1 MVKGLRGTVL
11 PEAVKDTSVLVIFTD
26 RFDFWFRRAMVG
38 VLLAAV
44 LGLVG
49 LYYYGPQQYIRVG
62 YAPVQPVSFSHA
74 QHAGQL
80 GVSCLYCHT
89 GVEESSVAK
98 IPPTQTCMNCHQ
110 AIKADSPKLELVKAS
125 FESGKPIP
133 WIRVHKTPDY
143 VFFNHA
149 VHVKRGVGCVSC
161 HGQVNEMPV
170 IVHDQP
176 LSMGWCLDCHREPE
190 NHLRPVAEATN
201 LSWRPSQGRTQ
212 RDLGL
217 YLKAAYKVQAP
228 EQCTGCHR

>member
-1 MVKGLRGTVL
+1 MPVT
-11 PEAVKDTSVLVIFTD
+11 FTH

-38 VLLAAV
+38 AFAAAILA
-44 LGLVG
+44 LVG
-49 LYYYGPQQYIRVG
+49 LYYYGPQQYTRVG
-62 YAPVQPVSFSHA
+62 YAPVQPVPFSHA

-80 GVSCLYCHT
+80 GLSCLYCHT

-98 IPPTQTCMNCHQ
+98 IPSTQTCMNCHQ
-110 AIKADSPKLELVKAS
+110 AIKADSPKLALVKAS
-125 FESGKPIP
+125 FESGKPIS

-149 VHVKRGVGCVSC
+149 AHVKRGVGCVSC

-170 IVHDQP
+170 VVHDQP

-201 LSWRPSQGRTQ
+201 LAWRPTEGKTQ

-217 YLKAAYKVQAP
+217 YLKDRYKVQAP
-228 EQCTGCHR
+228 EQCVGCHR